1 MMNHMFKG
9 ALVSLSMMAAM
20 TSPAWAEMPQTDTA
34 LVEQLAA
41 KSTDEVLGVLTLYY
55 DLHVS
60 EIEVQLMR
68 EQNTGAFLA
77 ARRAEGDGDT
87 AEVKRQTDIF
97 ESTKDALDVARQTN
111 QDLRQELASQTGLT
125 FGDDLAVAPDAPDA
139 MPDAPANAPADL
151 LAART
156 AAWAGVE
163 QARKHLSEVRL
174 QLLEDQERYDKTRD
188 VSIGNSMRAMTKA
201 EVAMA
206 RAACDWRLIEAKIA
220 AATGKSVGEVLGGI

>member
-1 MMNHMFKG
+1 MMNRIFKG
-9 ALVSLSMMAAM
+9 ALVSMAIMAGAA
-20 TSPAWAEMPQTDTA
+20 SPAWAEMPQTDAA

-41 KSTDEVLGVLTLYY
+41 KSADEVLGALALYY

-77 ARRAEGDGDT
+77 ARRAEGDGDA
-87 AEVKRQTDIF
+87 AEVKRQMDIF
-97 ESTKDALDVARQTN
+97 EGTKDALAVARQAN

-139 MPDAPANAPADL
+139 MPGAAANAPADL
-151 LAART
+151 LDART

-163 QARKHLSEVRL
+163 KARQHLSEVRL
-174 QLLEDQERYDKTRD
+174 QLLDDQERYDKTRD
-188 VSIGNSMRAMTKA
+188 VSIGDSMRAMTKA

-220 AATGKSVGEVLGGI
+220 AASGKSVGEVLGGL